1 MERLIIE
8 VIQSLPEEYQ
18 FVLRAHYLG
27 NKTAAEIAE
36 VLGLPVGTVRS
47 RLARGRSQLI
57 EALGN
62 PGGTTGRQNPT
73 EDPGLPGSVPRT
85 EGGTR

>member
-27 NKTAAEIAE
+27 NKSAEEIAKI
-36 VLGLPVGTVRS
+36 LGVPAESVARIIKAGKAA
-47 RLARGRSQLI
+47 LAK
-57 EALGN
+57 ELGI
-62 PGGTTGRQNPT
+62 
-73 EDPGLPGSVPRT
+73 
-85 EGGTR
+85 